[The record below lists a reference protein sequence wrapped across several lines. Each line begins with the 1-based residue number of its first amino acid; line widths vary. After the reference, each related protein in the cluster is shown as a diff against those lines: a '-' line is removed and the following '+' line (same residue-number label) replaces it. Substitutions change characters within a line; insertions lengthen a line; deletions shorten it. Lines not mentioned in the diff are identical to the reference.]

1 LGNSFADDWRGRD
14 RQLEISGDNHRV
26 DESSMAEDAASGPR
40 PTQWTGLKKPAAG
53 FPARAFEFLR

>member
-1 LGNSFADDWRGRD
+1 
-14 RQLEISGDNHRV
+14 LEISGDNHRV